1 MNCECNVNAFNC
13 ECNATWFSIRMFSY
27 DTKPVGSNGAVMFV
41 ANKIYTSRPLQESS
55 VPNKLNVLCM
65 TH

>member
-1 MNCECNVNAFNC
+1 
-13 ECNATWFSIRMFSY
+13 MFSY